1 MRKPAGTAAVIAA
14 GIVLTLN
21 STVTVAAQASIP
33 RSAYLDYARESADA
47 TWDRYDELIERW
59 QEGFDPESVFGYRAP
74 GGLLEMALIYSWLF
88 EHEGGREHARRAKR
102 VLLEYGDYR
111 SAFPESAI
119 EKRPDYLNGVPALPD
134 FFTAMRYIRAFD
146 TMNRLDQ
153 LSAREV
159 GQCRDLI
166 AHSME
171 YLLQTAE
178 WGTMNRTALRAE
190 TLAWAVRALPD
201 HERTPVWEMQRK
213 ALGDDNWGNWE
224 IEDATIYHGVWL
236 YALMGYASAREDL
249 AGLFRTPEIYYYAHY
264 FLNLMC
270 PYGIVPDFGDANWTS
285 NWRHYL
291 VFFQVAAAIY
301 DDPEFKWAAER
312 IARRFVDFSGPANVG
327 LGVFLLDCYRWGS
340 DEVVPETP
348 TAGSMEVMEDVQG
361 KKIVFR
367 DGWQEDST
375 WMLLNYRDEGDG
387 GLNFRDYLRDTI
399 PVEEEKMTHGHAD
412 ENSIVLLMSGGSVL
426 LHDGGYRDFMP
437 SGPFGA
443 YRQDYFHNRI
453 CVRPEKIFMGQ
464 VEGEARYDRGGEAVP
479 GQGILEF
486 MRNAGSYREVRTRK
500 VDFITLPDID
510 YSRSRMIDDKWGYEW
525 DRVIAWVK
533 EPNVFVVFDI
543 VKSRVEEYFTIANL
557 WHTRKIVSRGE
568 HWYDTVYDRIQ
579 NTELPTDTHLLIH
592 FPDQH
597 FRLEGTEPIRR
608 HYQDEIMIHQTTAHH
623 FELGETEA
631 FVTVLVPHDASDSPE
646 EWVSRIR
653 LADTGPGRSA
663 KGVVI
668 EWEGREYIVGVKNDL
683 RQDMARDWRR
693 PRYTWEAGRIQV
705 ESFET
710 NGDFIY
716 GRREGTTLD
725 YTIVNLT
732 RALWNDQLL
741 YQGKPGYFGLAYDG
755 TPVMED
761 YGKSRYWRAKVDI
774 GR

>member
-1 MRKPAGTAAVIAA
+1 M
-14 GIVLTLN
+14 
-21 STVTVAAQASIP
+21 
-33 RSAYLDYARESADA
+33 
-47 TWDRYDELIERW
+47 
-59 QEGFDPESVFGYRAP
+59 
-74 GGLLEMALIYSWLF
+74 
-88 EHEGGREHARRAKR
+88 
-102 VLLEYGDYR
+102 LLEYGDYR

-236 YALMGYASAREDL
+236 YALLGYASAREDL

-301 DDPEFKWAAER
+301 DDPEFKWAAEK

-412 ENSIVLLMSGGSVL
+412 ENSIALLMSGGSVL

-500 VDFITLPDID
+500 VDFISLSDVD
-510 YSRSRMIDDKWGYEW
+510 YSRSRMIDDNWGFEW
-525 DRVIAWVK
+525 DRMIAWVK
-533 EPNVFVVFDI
+533 AGYP
-543 VKSRVEEYFTIANL
+543 
-557 WHTRKIVSRGE
+557 
-568 HWYDTVYDRIQ
+568 
-579 NTELPTDTHLLIH
+579 
-592 FPDQH
+592 
-597 FRLEGTEPIRR
+597 
-608 HYQDEIMIHQTTAHH
+608 
-623 FELGETEA
+623 
-631 FVTVLVPHDASDSPE
+631 
-646 EWVSRIR
+646 
-653 LADTGPGRSA
+653 LADGGR
-663 KGVVI
+663 
-668 EWEGREYIVGVKNDL
+668 
-683 RQDMARDWRR
+683 
-693 PRYTWEAGRIQV
+693 
-705 ESFET
+705 
-710 NGDFIY
+710 
-716 GRREGTTLD
+716 
-725 YTIVNLT
+725 
-732 RALWNDQLL
+732 
-741 YQGKPGYFGLAYDG
+741 
-755 TPVMED
+755 
-761 YGKSRYWRAKVDI
+761 
-774 GR
+774 